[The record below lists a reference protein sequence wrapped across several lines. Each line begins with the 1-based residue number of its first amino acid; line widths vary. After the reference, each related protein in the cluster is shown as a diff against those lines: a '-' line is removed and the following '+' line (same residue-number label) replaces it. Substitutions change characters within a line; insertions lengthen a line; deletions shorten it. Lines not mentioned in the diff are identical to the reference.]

1 MSEREE
7 EVARIARAV
16 ETEAQRLADDGNIAA
31 SSALY
36 GLVHKASDDTL
47 IRFANIVSRMYQPGA
62 GA

>member
-7 EVARIARAV
+7 EVARIAEAV

-31 SSALY
+31 SNALY
-36 GLVHKASDDTL
+36 ELAYKANGDTL